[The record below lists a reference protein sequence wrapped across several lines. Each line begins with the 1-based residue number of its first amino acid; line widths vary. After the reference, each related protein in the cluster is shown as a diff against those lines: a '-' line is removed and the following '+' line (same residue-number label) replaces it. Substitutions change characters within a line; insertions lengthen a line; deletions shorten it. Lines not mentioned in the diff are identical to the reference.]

1 MISARNV
8 GEAARGALTL
18 PKRSSAV
25 PVGDQWLSRDE
36 LLSQLAACCER
47 ESVQLQRIPDNLLVQ
62 LNELSGFWQKLFR
75 LKSGLDYGKIHQFLL
90 DDQPI
95 NLKASQRKL
104 GYRPDSI
111 TQSLRES
118 VADAP
123 ESRSIKLVRDLVSS

>member
-62 LNELSGFWQKLFR
+62 LNELRGFW
-75 LKSGLDYGKIHQFLL
+75 
-90 DDQPI
+90 
-95 NLKASQRKL
+95 
-104 GYRPDSI
+104 
-111 TQSLRES
+111 
-118 VADAP
+118 
-123 ESRSIKLVRDLVSS
+123 